1 MQLLKN
7 IKYHNLF
14 YMRKLFSNMNED
26 KREKIVLRLYAVNL
40 LLNVIFYFIVNS
52 LNNIDEILV
61 FNLLTIGS
69 IELFV
74 AKHDT
79 GVGFHIFRGVL
90 LFFMT
95 FIAAL
100 IICAFLAISINF
112 IFKEK
117 GQRFIERIN
126 IYPPNTTMMR
136 IFKDKKVKKTKS
148 SPYAKYAI
156 DEELFIQL
164 TLLQAED
171 IKKSVENRSS
181 DIALLPSMYM
191 NLNTKRM
198 YCAIMKDV
206 MREAFSREEIQD
218 DTLYKKRDLE
228 IKTECP
234 IYNEIYEKYLPMY
247 TSAVKSQR
255 IPIFYYFES
264 MSSGSKSSKN
274 VGMFPTMEECN
285 HYANLFL
292 EKEISLVGRCKK
304 YE

>member
-1 MQLLKN
+1 
-7 IKYHNLF
+7 
-14 YMRKLFSNMNED
+14 MRKLFSYTKEDED
-26 KREKIVLRLYAVNL
+26 KGEEIVLRLYAVNL
-40 LLNVIFYFIVNS
+40 LLNVIFYFVVNS
-52 LNNIDEILV
+52 LNNIDEILI

-74 AKHDT
+74 AKRDT
-79 GVGFHIFRGVL
+79 AGFHIFRGVL

-100 IICAFLAISINF
+100 VICAFLAVSINF

-136 IFKDKKVKKTKS
+136 IFEDKKVKKTKP

-156 DEELFIQL
+156 DKELVLQL
-164 TLLQAED
+164 GLLQEKD
-171 IKKSVENRSS
+171 IKKFVENKSFEMAS
-181 DIALLPSMYM
+181 LPSMYM
-191 NLNTKRM
+191 NLNSKIM

-206 MREAFSREEIQD
+206 MREAFSREEVQE
-218 DTLYKKRDLE
+218 DTYYKKRDLE

-264 MSSGSKSSKN
+264 ASSGSEFSED

>member
-1 MQLLKN
+1 MK
-7 IKYHNLF
+7 
-14 YMRKLFSNMNED
+14 KLFSYTKEDED
-26 KREKIVLRLYAVNL
+26 KGEEIVLRLYAVNL
-40 LLNVIFYFIVNS
+40 LLNVIFYFVVNS

-95 FIAAL
+95 FIVAL
-100 IICAFLAISINF
+100 VICAFLAVSINF

-136 IFKDKKVKKTKS
+136 IFEDKKVKKTKP

-156 DEELFIQL
+156 DKELVLQL
-164 TLLQAED
+164 GLLQEKD
-171 IKKSVENRSS
+171 IKKFVENKSFEMAS
-181 DIALLPSMYM
+181 LPSMYM
-191 NLNTKRM
+191 NLNSKIM

-206 MREAFSREEIQD
+206 MREAFSREEVQE
-218 DTLYKKRDLE
+218 DTYYKERDLE

-264 MSSGSKSSKN
+264 ASSGSEFSED
-274 VGMFPTMEECN
+274 VGMFPTMDECK

-292 EKEISLVGRCKK
+292 EKEISLVGKCKK

>member
-1 MQLLKN
+1 
-7 IKYHNLF
+7 
-14 YMRKLFSNMNED
+14 MRKLFSYTKEDED
-26 KREKIVLRLYAVNL
+26 KGEEIVLRLYAVNL
-40 LLNVIFYFIVNS
+40 LLNVIFYFVVNS
-52 LNNIDEILV
+52 LNNIDEILI

-74 AKHDT
+74 AKRDT
-79 GVGFHIFRGVL
+79 AGFHIFRGVL

-100 IICAFLAISINF
+100 VICAFLAISINF

-247 TSAVKSQR
+247 TSVVKSQR

>member
-1 MQLLKN
+1 MK
-7 IKYHNLF
+7 
-14 YMRKLFSNMNED
+14 KLFSYTKEDED
-26 KREKIVLRLYAVNL
+26 KGEEIVLRLYAVNL
-40 LLNVIFYFIVNS
+40 LLNVIFYFVVNS

-95 FIAAL
+95 FIVAL
-100 IICAFLAISINF
+100 VICAFLAVSINF

-136 IFKDKKVKKTKS
+136 IFEDKKVKKTKP

-156 DEELFIQL
+156 DKELVLQL
-164 TLLQAED
+164 GLLQEKD
-171 IKKSVENRSS
+171 IKKFVENKSFEMAS
-181 DIALLPSMYM
+181 LPSMYM
-191 NLNTKRM
+191 NLNSKIM

-206 MREAFSREEIQD
+206 MREAFSREEVQE
-218 DTLYKKRDLE
+218 DTYYKERDLE

-264 MSSGSKSSKN
+264 ASSGSEFSED

-292 EKEISLVGRCKK
+292 EKEISLVGKCKK
-304 YE
+304 YESK

>member
-1 MQLLKN
+1 
-7 IKYHNLF
+7 
-14 YMRKLFSNMNED
+14 MRKLFSNMNED
-26 KREKIVLRLYAVNL
+26 KREEIVLRLYAVNL
-40 LLNVIFYFIVNS
+40 LLNVIFYFVVNS

>member
-1 MQLLKN
+1 
-7 IKYHNLF
+7 
-14 YMRKLFSNMNED
+14 MNED

-264 MSSGSKSSKN
+264 MSSGSESSEN

>member
-1 MQLLKN
+1 
-7 IKYHNLF
+7 
-14 YMRKLFSNMNED
+14 
-26 KREKIVLRLYAVNL
+26 
-40 LLNVIFYFIVNS
+40 
-52 LNNIDEILV
+52 
-61 FNLLTIGS
+61 
-69 IELFV
+69 
-74 AKHDT
+74 
-79 GVGFHIFRGVL
+79 
-90 LFFMT
+90 MT

-100 IICAFLAISINF
+100 VICAFLAISINF

-117 GQRFIERIN
+117 GQRFIEKIN

-136 IFKDKKVKKTKS
+136 IFEDKKVKKTKS
-148 SPYAKYAI
+148 STYAKYAI
-156 DEELFIQL
+156 DKELVLQL
-164 TLLQAED
+164 GLLQEKD
-171 IKKSVENRSS
+171 IKKFVENKSFEMAS
-181 DIALLPSMYM
+181 LPSMYM

-264 MSSGSKSSKN
+264 ASSGSEFSED

>member
-1 MQLLKN
+1 
-7 IKYHNLF
+7 
-14 YMRKLFSNMNED
+14 MRKLFSYTKEDED
-26 KREKIVLRLYAVNL
+26 KGEEIVLRLYAVNL
-40 LLNVIFYFIVNS
+40 LLNVIFYFVVNS

-74 AKHDT
+74 AERDT
-79 GVGFHIFRGVL
+79 MGLHIFRGVV

-100 IICAFLAISINF
+100 VICAFLAISINF

-264 MSSGSKSSKN
+264 ASSGSEFSED

-292 EKEISLVGRCKK
+292 EKEISLVGKCKK

>member
-40 LLNVIFYFIVNS
+40 LLNVIFYFVVNS

-74 AKHDT
+74 AERDT
-79 GVGFHIFRGVL
+79 MGLHIFRGVV

-100 IICAFLAISINF
+100 VICAFLAISINF

-264 MSSGSKSSKN
+264 MSSESESSEN

-292 EKEISLVGRCKK
+292 EKEISLVGKCKK

>member
-1 MQLLKN
+1 
-7 IKYHNLF
+7 
-14 YMRKLFSNMNED
+14 MRKLFSYTKEDED
-26 KREKIVLRLYAVNL
+26 KGEEIVLRLYAVNL
-40 LLNVIFYFIVNS
+40 LLNVIFYFVVNS
-52 LNNIDEILV
+52 LNNIDEILI

-74 AKHDT
+74 AKRDT
-79 GVGFHIFRGVL
+79 AGFHIFRGVL

-100 IICAFLAISINF
+100 VICAFLAISINF

>member
-1 MQLLKN
+1 
-7 IKYHNLF
+7 
-14 YMRKLFSNMNED
+14 MRKLFSNMNED

-74 AKHDT
+74 AKRDT
-79 GVGFHIFRGVL
+79 AGFHIFRGVL

-100 IICAFLAISINF
+100 VICAFLAISINF

-156 DEELFIQL
+156 DEELFFQL
-164 TLLQAED
+164 VSLQAED

-234 IYNEIYEKYLPMY
+234 IYNEIYNKYLYMY
-247 TSAVKSQR
+247 EEAVKSQR

-264 MSSGSKSSKN
+264 MSSGSESSKN

>member
-1 MQLLKN
+1 
-7 IKYHNLF
+7 
-14 YMRKLFSNMNED
+14 MRKLFSYTKEDED
-26 KREKIVLRLYAVNL
+26 KGEEIVLRLYAVNL
-40 LLNVIFYFIVNS
+40 LLNVIFYFVVNS

-74 AKHDT
+74 AERDT
-79 GVGFHIFRGVL
+79 MGLHIFRGVV

-100 IICAFLAISINF
+100 VICAFLAISINF

-136 IFKDKKVKKTKS
+136 IFEDKKVKKTKS

-247 TSAVKSQR
+247 TSVVKSQR
-255 IPIFYYFES
+255 IPIFYYFKS
-264 MSSGSKSSKN
+264 ASSGSEFSED